1 VVVHV
6 PATDVVSATV
16 QVNDALLEPD
26 WASVNVTLTVV
37 EPPEGTAVGTPLMM
51 PVAGSMVM
59 PAGRPVADQ
68 VAVVEGSKEPV
79 GVAESAIPMMLDW
92 LPGEVTETVSTFQLS
107 EMVPAVPL
115 LPLPTT
121 AMAVPPA
128 LPVP

>member
-1 VVVHV
+1 
-6 PATDVVSATV
+6 
-16 QVNDALLEPD
+16 VNDALLEPD

-37 EPPEGTAVGTPLMM
+37 EPPDGTAVGTPLMM

-92 LPGEVTETVSTFQLS
+92 LPGELTETVSTFQLS

-121 AMAVPPA
+121 VMAVPPA
-128 LPVP
+128 LPAP